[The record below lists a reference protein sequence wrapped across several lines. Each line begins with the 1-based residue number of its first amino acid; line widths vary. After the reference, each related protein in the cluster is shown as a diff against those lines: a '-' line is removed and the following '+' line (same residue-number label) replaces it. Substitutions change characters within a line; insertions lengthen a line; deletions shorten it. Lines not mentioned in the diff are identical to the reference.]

1 MHFPKELNRFLQ
13 GREDLVK
20 IYKSGPGTQAW
31 LAHRLVAQGNDVV
44 VVVPGE
50 RELAEMR
57 ALLIAFS
64 SEVQDNPWVFFPTY
78 KPGSTAAL
86 EWGARWIALHRL
98 QGGSPGAGSG
108 LGVLLSV
115 ESLLPK
121 WPSRDVAAMARFD
134 LAQGDELNS
143 EIVLEQ
149 LVEWGYRRVPMVTGP
164 GEMTMRGDI
173 LDVYS
178 PAYDKPLRL
187 EFFGDELDALR
198 LFNPS
203 SQRSVETLDSAS
215 LYPVAPA
222 LLGEPFFSQANTKWN
237 SLKTTGQI
245 SSNALEHLK
254 QAMQQGEGKLWPGL
268 YYDTPSRLHD
278 FFSSK
283 ALFMLCGADDLRAKL
298 KESAWAWEDYLD
310 KQDNE
315 VVADVPR
322 DIVLW
327 PEEDARKTWIDRR
340 QLVFEDLVMG
350 ARKEGVELEE
360 RPIREFQDIFWKPD
374 QLRRPW
380 QTLVGA
386 FREWGKEGQTTLIGF
401 HSERARRKFIDLAMQ
416 DDLPLDTRFGKDLRG
431 IAVLVAPLRN
441 GMELHWAGL
450 RILPEGVLQPR
461 AAKQVRQRDAAFEGL
476 KRYDEL
482 EKDDLL
488 VHRDYGI
495 CLFSG
500 LKRIS
505 VGEVAND
512 YLLLRF
518 AGDDN
523 LYLPVD
529 RMGVVQKYK
538 GPEGQN
544 PSLDNLRGTRWKNA
558 TQRAK
563 KAIEKIAH
571 NLVEMYAFR
580 QVAKGY
586 AYQAPGEL
594 FLEFAAS
601 FGFEET
607 PDQAKAI
614 REVLEDMERPEPMDR
629 LVCGDVGFGKTE
641 VAMRAAFRAVL
652 DGKQVAL
659 LCPTTV
665 LAEQHFQN
673 FKSRMREYP
682 VNVGM
687 LSRFVSKAEQRTTLE
702 AARKGKIDI
711 LVGTHRLLSKDVEL
725 PNLGLL
731 VLDEE
736 QRFGVKH
743 KEKLKELKRSVDAL
757 TLTATPIPRTLQL
770 SLSGIRSL
778 SVIET
783 PPQERKP
790 VETALLE
797 REDGPLRDI
806 LNRELKR
813 GGQVFWV
820 HNRVRTLDGVAAYV
834 ARLAPEA
841 RIGMAHGQMTA
852 TKLEETMHAFWHGEL
867 DILVCT
873 SIVESGL
880 DFPNANTLVVD
891 QAQMFGL
898 GQLYQLRGRVGR
910 SERQAYAYFV
920 VPNLE
925 AVPEDARKR
934 LRVILELDYLGAGF
948 QIALED
954 LRLRGAGNILGE
966 AQSGQIAKV
975 GLDLFMEMLAE
986 EVARL
991 KGEDVAAIREPEIN
1005 FVFPAHIPEDYI
1017 AEPHD
1022 RLKYYRAL
1030 SAAKSSQAVHEN
1042 AEELRDR
1049 FGPPPEALR
1058 NFLSMLELKRVLAEL
1073 GVSRAD
1079 LFPGRA
1085 VCKWDAASPGL
1096 NPDIALP
1103 WLQKRATWAK
1113 LLPDNGLEIRVAD
1126 KAQADDSHVAEAMTF
1141 FAGELIHLAEGK
1153 GSPA

>member
-1 MHFPKELNRFLQ
+1 MASQLVNQ
-13 GREDLVK
+13 GE
-20 IYKSGPGTQAW
+20 
-31 LAHRLVAQGNDVV
+31 DVV
-44 VVVPGE
+44 IVVPGE

-57 ALLIAFS
+57 VLLGVFS
-64 SEVQDNPWVFFPTY
+64 SGQQQSPWVVFPSF
-78 KPGSTAAL
+78 KPGSHTAL
-86 EWGARWIALHRL
+86 EWGSRWTALHGL
-98 QGGSPGAGSG
+98 YQGTPGGSSG
-108 LGVLLSV
+108 RGILLSV

-121 WPSRDVAAMARFD
+121 WPAPDVAALARIE
-134 LAQGDELNS
+134 LSQGEEISSEL
-143 EIVLEQ
+143 VLEQ

-164 GEMTMRGDI
+164 GEMAMRGDI

-187 EFFGDELDALR
+187 EFFGNDLEALR
-198 LFNPS
+198 LFNPT
-203 SQRSVETLDSAS
+203 SQRSVDVLEQAFLF
-215 LYPVAPA
+215 PVAPA
-222 LLGEPFFSQANTKWN
+222 LMGEPFISQANNKWN
-237 SLKTTGQI
+237 TLKTTGQI
-245 SSNALEHLK
+245 NSNTREHLRS
-254 QAMQQGEGKLWPGL
+254 AMQQGEGQFWPGL
-268 YYDTPSRLHD
+268 YYAEPARLHD
-278 FFSSK
+278 YFSSK
-283 ALFMLCGADDLRAKL
+283 AIFLLSGADDLRAKL
-298 KESAWAWEDYLD
+298 KEAAWAWEEHLEKNKKDGGPIIPLD
-310 KQDNE
+310 
-315 VVADVPR
+315 V
-322 DIVLW
+322 VLW

-340 QLVFEDLVMG
+340 QLVFEGLVMG
-350 ARKEGVELEE
+350 ERKEGIELEE
-360 RPIREFQDIFWKPD
+360 HPIREFQDLFWKPD

-380 QTLVGA
+380 QTMVGA
-386 FREWGKEGQTTLIGF
+386 FKQWTQEGQTCVVGF
-401 HSERARRKFIDLAMQ
+401 HSGRARQKFIELAVQ
-416 DDLPLDTRFGKDLRG
+416 DELPLDTRFGEDLKG
-431 IAVLVAPLRN
+431 IAAVVAPLRN
-441 GMELHWAGL
+441 GMELSWAGL
-450 RILPEGVLQPR
+450 RIFPEGVLQPKSER
-461 AAKQVRQRDAAFEGL
+461 TAQRKDTAFEGL
-476 KRYDEL
+476 KRYDDL
-482 EKDDLL
+482 EDNDLL
-488 VHRDYGI
+488 VHRDYGV
-495 CLFSG
+495 CMFSG

-529 RMGVVQKYK
+529 RMGLVQKYK
-538 GPEGQN
+538 GPEGQH
-544 PSLDNLRGTRWKNA
+544 PALDNLRGTRWKNA

-571 NLVEMYAFR
+571 ELVEMYAYR

-594 FLEFAAS
+594 FWEFEAS

-614 REVLEDMERPEPMDR
+614 REVLEDMERSEPMDR

-652 DGKQVAL
+652 DGKQVVI

-665 LAEQHFQN
+665 LAEQHYQN
-673 FKSRMREYP
+673 FKSRMRDYP

-687 LSRFVSKAEQRTTLE
+687 LSRFVAKAEQRNTLE
-702 AARKGKIDI
+702 AARKGRIDI
-711 LVGTHRLLSKDVEL
+711 LVGTHRLLSKDVFL

-783 PPQERKP
+783 PPHERKP

-797 REDGPLRDI
+797 RDDTPLKNI
-806 LNRELKR
+806 LERELER

-820 HNRVRTLDGVAAYV
+820 HNRVRTLEGVAAYV
-834 ARLAPEA
+834 SKLAPDA

-852 TKLEETMHAFWHGEL
+852 TRLEETMHSFWHGDL

-880 DFPNANTLVVD
+880 DFPNANTLIVD

-920 VPNLE
+920 VPKLD
-925 AVPEDARKR
+925 AIPEDAKKR
-934 LRVILELDYLGAGF
+934 LRVILDMDFLGAGF

-991 KGEDVAAIREPEIN
+991 KGEDLSTIRDPEIN

-1017 AEPHD
+1017 AEPNE
-1022 RLKYYRAL
+1022 RLKYYRSL
-1030 SAAKSSQAVHEN
+1030 SAAKTADGVQEI

-1049 FGPPPEALR
+1049 FGPLQPALN
-1058 NFLSMLELKRVLAEL
+1058 NFVSMLELKRVLAAL
-1073 GVSRAD
+1073 AARQAD

-1085 VCKWDAASPGL
+1085 VCKWDSSGRGL
-1096 NPDIALP
+1096 NPDIVLP
-1103 WLQKRATWAK
+1103 WLQKRDTWAK
-1113 LLPDNGLEIRVAD
+1113 LLPDNGLELRLPHNTSTD
-1126 KAQADDSHVAEAMTF
+1126 KSDIAESMAF
-1141 FAGELIHLAEGK
+1141 FARELAQLLDQGHAQ
-1153 GSPA
+1153 S